1 MGMVSP
7 TTTANEVDLRNHSS
21 TQRRND
27 VFQLARGLGVGTSF
41 VFVTDHDPE
50 ALYDQLQ
57 KEHRHEFFWNYLATA
72 PKLWRVQIGRL
83 QKAD

>member
-1 MGMVSP
+1 MGLVP
-7 TTTANEVDLRNHSS
+7 PATANEVDLRNLSS
-21 TQRRND
+21 TQCRNN
-27 VFQLARGLGVGTSF
+27 VLRLAHSLGVGVSF
-41 VFVTDHDPE
+41 VFVTDTDPE

-57 KEHRHEFFWNYLATA
+57 KEHRHEFFWNYLAAA